1 MKPCASDSS
10 RVDYL
15 RMGSWMVRIGV
26 MEMREIWGNLRA
38 TKGMQTLRKPGQLK
52 WSMYPEIYQGRLG
65 PFCEQFWT
73 VETGEENT

>member
-1 MKPCASDSS
+1 
-10 RVDYL
+10 
-15 RMGSWMVRIGV
+15 MVRFGV

-52 WSMYPEIYQGRLG
+52 WSMYPEIHQGRLG

-73 VETGEENT
+73 VEIWGGKCINLRQR

>member
-1 MKPCASDSS
+1 M
-10 RVDYL
+10 
-15 RMGSWMVRIGV
+15 